1 MLWESDFPHP
11 ESSWP
16 ESQAVT
22 AKYLAGVPDD
32 EVAKIT
38 HVNAVPHLPVGRR
51 VTRAKVVIWGPGRLG
66 GFVLRLLLLR
76 PDEFE
81 VVGVLAVL
89 GDEGGARRR

>member
-1 MLWESDFPHP
+1 M
-11 ESSWP
+11 
-16 ESQAVT
+16 
-22 AKYLAGVPDD
+22 K
-32 EVAKIT
+32 
-38 HVNAVPHLPVGRR
+38 
-51 VTRAKVVIWGPGRLG
+51 RAKVVIWGPGRLG